1 MKVSLKWLNDYVDL
15 KGISIDEILDKLTYA
30 GLEVEE
36 VVDQAKNFENMIVGY
51 VKEAGKHPNADK
63 LSLCKVSDGKE
74 EFNVVC
80 GAPNVATG
88 QKVIFA
94 KIGAVIPNG
103 GMKIEKA
110 KIRGEVSFGMLCS
123 ERELGISDDH
133 SGLMILDPSI
143 QEGTP
148 ISEALGM
155 DDVVF
160 EVAITPN
167 RADALSHVGIARD
180 LSALFNIPLKLPEVK
195 LNESSKPAK
204 SFAEIE
210 IQDAENCPRY
220 IGKVVTNVQIKES
233 PEWLKRKLKSIGS
246 RPINNVVDVT
256 NFILHELGQPLHA
269 FDLDMLSGKKIIV
282 RKAGNDK
289 KFVTLD
295 SKERNLNPDNLMI
308 CDAKIP
314 VAIAG
319 VMGGEN
325 SEVTTSTKN
334 ILIESAYFNP
344 SSVRKT
350 SKQLGMST
358 DASYRFERGTDPV
371 NTLFAASRAA
381 QLIQETA
388 GGEIAQ
394 GEIDAYP
401 KELKS
406 TETFVRFNR
415 VDKILGYH
423 IASDQIEKILVN
435 LGFIIKEKSN
445 DKITVIVPSWR
456 HDIEREIDLIEEIAR
471 IYGYNKIPEINKITI
486 ALEEKID
493 QSAFNN
499 KIREVLNSL
508 GFFEIITNSFLSDSI
523 AVKFGKPVS
532 ILNPQNSEMAQL
544 RPSLIPGMLY
554 TISKNIK
561 VNEKDLQFFEIGKVF
576 EKVSDSAIQ
585 SFNDFKETEQLLF
598 AISGNSARSE
608 WYQSDKPFDFSELKG
623 FTQSFLRK
631 LLPGT
636 NLQVRYEK
644 SPKDNMLYSFEILAG
659 DTLLGYGGKL
669 NKEICDIFDIETE
682 VYVFQ
687 TNLVDLQ
694 KVMLPQRRFT
704 ELLKFPKVFR
714 DCAFLVNSEIESDQV
729 VGVIKESCSNLL
741 HNVKLFD
748 IFQSE
753 SLGKGK
759 KSLAFQLEFF
769 DRNKTLTE
777 EDIEKDFR
785 NAIKIVQQK
794 FGAQLRGS

>member
-1 MKVSLKWLNDYVDL
+1 MKVSLKWLNDYINL
-15 KGISIDEILDKLTYA
+15 KGISLDEILDKLTYA

-36 VVDQAKNFENMIVGY
+36 VVDQAKNFENIVVGY

-63 LSLCKVSDGKE
+63 LSLCKVNDGTE
-74 EFNVVC
+74 EFSVVC
-80 GAPNVATG
+80 GAPNVASG
-88 QKVIFA
+88 QKVVFA

-110 KIRGEVSFGMLCS
+110 KIRGQVSFGMLCS

-133 SGLMILDPSI
+133 SGIMILDPALK
-143 QEGTP
+143 EGTP

-155 DDVVF
+155 DDVLI

-167 RADALSHVGIARD
+167 RADALSHIGIARD
-180 LSALFNIPLKLPEVK
+180 LSALFNIPLKLPELK
-195 LNESSKPAK
+195 LNESSAASK

-220 IGKVVTNVQIKES
+220 VGKVVTNVQIKES
-233 PEWLKRKLKSIGS
+233 PEWLKKKLKSIGS

-256 NFILHELGQPLHA
+256 NFILYELGQPLHA
-269 FDLDMLSGKKIIV
+269 FDLDMLNGKKIIV
-282 RKAGNDK
+282 RKAGSDK

-295 SKERNLNPDNLMI
+295 SKERNLQPDNLMI

-325 SEVTTSTKN
+325 SEVTASTKN
-334 ILIESAYFNP
+334 ILIESAFFNP

-350 SKQLGMST
+350 AKQLGMST

-371 NTLFAASRAA
+371 NTLFSAKRAA

-388 GGEIAQ
+388 GGEIAK

-406 TETFVRFNR
+406 IETFVRFNR

-423 IASDQIEKILVN
+423 IASDEIEKILVN

-445 DKITVIVPSWR
+445 DKIAVIVPSWR

-486 ALEEKID
+486 ALEEKIN

-561 VNEKDLQFFEIGKVF
+561 VNEKDLQLFEIGKVF

-585 SFNDFKETEQLLF
+585 SFDDFKETEQLLF
-598 AISGNSARSE
+598 SVCGNSARSE
-608 WYQSDKPFDFSELKG
+608 WYLADKPFDFSELKG
-623 FTQSFLRK
+623 FAQSFLGK
-631 LLPGT
+631 LLSGT

-644 SPKDNMLYSFEILAG
+644 LPKDVMHYSFEILAG
-659 DTLLGYGGKL
+659 NTLLGYGGKL
-669 NKEICDIFDIETE
+669 NKEICDIFDVETE

-687 TNLVDLQ
+687 TNLIDLQ
-694 KVMLPQRRFT
+694 KVMLPQRNFT

-714 DCAFLVNSEIESDQV
+714 DCAFLINSEIESDQV

-759 KSLAFQLEFF
+759 KSLAFQLEFY
-769 DRNKTLTE
+769 DRNKTLTD
-777 EDIEKDFR
+777 EDIDKDFR
-785 NAIKIVQQK
+785 NAIKIVEQK